1 MSALFSE
8 QDVRLDQQ
16 EDTLSVSGDV
26 GTNIAAAL
34 AAAGGKWI
42 AETSLNALHI
52 NFDGVEKASSAA
64 ISVLLQ
70 WLRMCQQRHIAIL
83 SVSLS
88 VPLQRLAHLAEL
100 DALLQDPTREM
111 ATSAT

>member
-1 MSALFSE
+1 MFFE

-26 GTNIAAAL
+26 GTNAAAAL
-34 AAAGGKWI
+34 AEAGGLWI
-42 AETSLNALHI
+42 ADTSLSALHI

-70 WLRMCQQRHIAIL
+70 WLRMCQQHHIAIL

-88 VPLQRLAHLAEL
+88 APLQRLAHLAEL
-100 DALLQDPTREM
+100 EALLQNPTRAM
-111 ATSAT
+111 ATSATQ